1 MFDDDNQRLIE
12 NILSNESG
20 TDIPSLGFDT
30 NELQISKMQFIENLK
45 NKISTPIEHS
55 AFNIKELDKFPP
67 EVKTEIQTEMV
78 EYYVNY
84 FKIDIEDIQVILTNS
99 DMVDKL
105 FKDLFSLLTDKIFE
119 NIATFIGECIT
130 TDGDFYYDTLVDKDK
145 VDLDNIPLKYIQN
158 NKLSKKTVINLI
170 NLDEL
175 LANREIAKIAFC
187 NTNIF
192 IELYKHTYS
201 FLGQEQEN
209 LFLEN
214 VLDLVFNSELFL
226 SILYSRVKLQ
236 FLAMTGDA
244 LSPITYEAGK

>member
-12 NILSNESG
+12 SILGNESG

-30 NELQISKMQFIENLK
+30 NMLQTSKMEFIESLK
-45 NKISTPIEHS
+45 NKISMPIEHS
-55 AFNIKELDKFPP
+55 AFNVKDLDIFPP
-67 EVKTEIQTEMV
+67 EIRTEIQTEMV

-84 FKIDIEDIQVILTNS
+84 FKIDIDNIQVILTNS
-99 DMVDKL
+99 LLVDKL
-105 FKDLFSLLTDKIFE
+105 FKDLYNLLTDKIFD
-119 NIATFIGECIT
+119 NISNFIGECIR
-130 TDGDFYYDTLVDKDK
+130 TDGDFYYETLVNKEK

-187 NTNIF
+187 NTQVF
-192 IELYKHTYS
+192 TEMFKYSYK
-201 FLGQEQEN
+201 FLETEQEN
-209 LFLEN
+209 EFLEN
-214 VLDLVFNSELFL
+214 VLDLLFNSELFM

-236 FLAMTGDA
+236 FLAITTSSD
-244 LSPITYEAGK
+244 SPTPLGAE